1 MPDEARQPSMFIEMV
16 PIHTKLLALA
26 DERKVFPSCLSAHMQ
41 KGIFIFTE
49 KSPVLKPWNNSP
61 WFQETT
67 LMGIGRMIYLCKAI
81 CLIGYKR
88 GEYGN

>member
-49 KSPVLKPWNNSP
+49 KSPVLKPWNNLALVS
-61 WFQETT
+61 
-67 LMGIGRMIYLCKAI
+67 GNYSYGDGRMIYLCKAI

>member
-49 KSPVLKPWNNSP
+49 KSPVLKPWNNLALVS
-61 WFQETT
+61 
-67 LMGIGRMIYLCKAI
+67 GNYS
-81 CLIGYKR
+81 
-88 GEYGN
+88 YGDWQDDISL